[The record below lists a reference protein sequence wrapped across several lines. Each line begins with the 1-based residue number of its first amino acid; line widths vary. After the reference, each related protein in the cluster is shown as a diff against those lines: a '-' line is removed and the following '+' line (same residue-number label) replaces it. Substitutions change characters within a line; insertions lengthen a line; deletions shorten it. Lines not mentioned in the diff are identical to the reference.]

1 MCAINPNQ
9 QTLRKSLLFLLLII
23 TIQSCQSD
31 LLIENKSL
39 IKKIDKL
46 NFSKTTFEVSIDGN
60 ENIIDTIS
68 IIKTKTDDNE
78 KILYTLKEYLPKVD
92 GQPIQH
98 SYFRNDEDLFYRE
111 TKINEEYKSIF
122 QTFVNNE
129 NEIVN
134 AQMISIASES
144 PNDTI
149 SMKYDYKYDSDG
161 KKESLFITSKT
172 DSINSLD
179 YTEYNEKVKPVLG
192 YLIFDNDTLQKR
204 KMKYL
209 NGKMIESTYEYK
221 EPFRITISTYDSNE
235 KIKSEILYLKIND
248 TIKKA
253 SESIYD
259 NSKYENTELI
269 ITKDI
274 LNDTVTKKKKITAH
288 LRRV

>member
-1 MCAINPNQ
+1 M
-9 QTLRKSLLFLLLII
+9 K
-23 TIQSCQSD
+23 
-31 LLIENKSL
+31 
-39 IKKIDKL
+39 
-46 NFSKTTFEVSIDGN
+46 FSKTTFEVSIDDN

-68 IIKTKTDDNE
+68 IVKTKTDKNE
-78 KILYTLKEYLPKVD
+78 KILYTLIEYLPKVD
-92 GQPIQH
+92 GQPIQQ

-122 QTFVNNE
+122 QTFVNKD

-149 SMKYDYKYDSDG
+149 SMNYDYKYDSDG

-179 YTEYNEKVKPVLG
+179 YTEYNKKGKPVLG

-209 NGKMIESTYEYK
+209 NGKMIESTYEFK

-253 SESIYD
+253 SESIYE

-274 LNDTVTKKKKITAH
+274 LNDTVTKKKLITVH
-288 LRRV
+288 NNVNESKPKP

>member
-1 MCAINPNQ
+1 M
-9 QTLRKSLLFLLLII
+9 
-23 TIQSCQSD
+23 
-31 LLIENKSL
+31 
-39 IKKIDKL
+39 
-46 NFSKTTFEVSIDGN
+46 NFRKTTFEVSIDDN

-68 IIKTKTDDNE
+68 IVKTKTDDNE
-78 KILYTLKEYLPKVD
+78 KTLYTLKEYLPKVD

-98 SYFRNDEDLFYRE
+98 SYFRNDEDLFYQE

-122 QTFVNNE
+122 QTFVNKDNV
-129 NEIVN
+129 IVN

-149 SMKYDYKYDSDG
+149 SMNYDYKYDSDG

-172 DSINSLD
+172 DSINSLN
-179 YTEYNEKVKPVLG
+179 YTEYNKNGESILG

-209 NGKMIESTYEYK
+209 NGKMIESTYESK
-221 EPFRITISTYDSNE
+221 EPFRITISTFDSNE

-253 SESIYD
+253 SESTYD
-259 NSKYENTELI
+259 NSKYDNTELI
-269 ITKDI
+269 ITKDF
-274 LNDTVTKKKKITAH
+274 LYDTITKKKKITAH
-288 LRRV
+288 LSRI